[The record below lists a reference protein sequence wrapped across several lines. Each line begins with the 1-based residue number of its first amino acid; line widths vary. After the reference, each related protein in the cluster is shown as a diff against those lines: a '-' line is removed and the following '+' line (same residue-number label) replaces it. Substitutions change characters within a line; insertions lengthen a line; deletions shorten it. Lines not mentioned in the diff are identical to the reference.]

1 MAVVPLKCE
10 GQLQHKRWNY
20 LLRLAN
26 LHSVDL
32 CIISFWSIESTIF
45 IPLYSTR
52 RPNRHSRDLHL
63 FIAICHSNW
72 PEHFFFPMLSR
83 PNRQVRPVMLWI
95 SMYAEVV
102 YIRPHQEQYF
112 VSEEFGRQ
120 CLFFS
125 YFENQKSE
133 KARKSV
139 RNQLKSVFFVSKISF
154 TILSK
159 LANYILGY
167 FENIALIQ
175 RWLQNYRRQHISRLT
190 NNYLLAIL
198 GCS

>member
-1 MAVVPLKCE
+1 
-10 GQLQHKRWNY
+10 
-20 LLRLAN
+20 
-26 LHSVDL
+26 
-32 CIISFWSIESTIF
+32 
-45 IPLYSTR
+45 
-52 RPNRHSRDLHL
+52 
-63 FIAICHSNW
+63 
-72 PEHFFFPMLSR
+72 MLSR

-139 RNQLKSVFFVSKISF
+139 RNQLKSVFVVSKISF

-159 LANYILGY
+159 LANYIMGY

-190 NNYLLAIL
+190 NNHLLAIL

>member
-1 MAVVPLKCE
+1 
-10 GQLQHKRWNY
+10 
-20 LLRLAN
+20 
-26 LHSVDL
+26 
-32 CIISFWSIESTIF
+32 
-45 IPLYSTR
+45 
-52 RPNRHSRDLHL
+52 
-63 FIAICHSNW
+63 
-72 PEHFFFPMLSR
+72 MLSR

-102 YIRPHQEQYF
+102 YIRPHQEQYC

-120 CLFFS
+120 CLLFS
-125 YFENQKSE
+125 YFENQTHE
-133 KARKSV
+133 RKSV
-139 RNQLKSVFFVSKISF
+139 RKRLKSVFIVSKISF
-154 TILSK
+154 AILSK

-175 RWLQNYRRQHISRLT
+175 RWLQNYRRQHISRVT